1 MFGKNRGQ
9 GRGRGRGEEMR
20 AMRMQ
25 QQLDRR
31 MKQQKGNSAPDL
43 YRNIKSNIPTKLMPG
58 NVGDINRVIWPFW
71 FTFTAPELQPNQ
83 TSQASFSV
91 TQEAAFI
98 WMAFSKVVFKRTGG
112 GPYSYTAIDSNQED
126 PSVGEANGLTFQF
139 RDAQSSRVFSQQP
152 VPIDAFGDPN
162 FPSVLQT
169 PVMFLP
175 NSTVECL
182 YSNSDSSAIYVPHI
196 TMFGYRVRLEN
207 AEQILSMV
215 TG

>member
-1 MFGKNRGQ
+1 MNRDQ
-9 GRGRGRGEEMR
+9 RMR
-20 AMRMQ
+20 A
-25 QQLDRR
+25 QLQRR
-31 MKQQKGNSAPDL
+31 MGRQNTSANDL
-43 YRNIKSNIPTKLMPG
+43 YRNIKRSVPSRLMPG
-58 NVGDINRVIWPFW
+58 NVGDINNVIWPFW

-98 WMAFSKVVFKRTGG
+98 WMAFTKVVFKRTGAA
-112 GPYSYTAIDSNQED
+112 PYVYTAIDTNQED
-126 PSVGEANGLTFQF
+126 PAQGEANNLSFQI

-182 YSNSDSSAIYVPHI
+182 YSNADASAVYVPHI

-207 AEQILSMV
+207 AEQILSLV
-215 TG
+215 NG